1 MTSQKYTVIRFFIIT
16 FIKNKLK
23 MEATFK
29 IWETSRA
36 LYLKLINNY
45 SLEQL
50 NKIPDGF
57 SNNLIWNLGHV
68 IVAQQGLVYSLS
80 SLPSNVSKEMTD
92 TYKNGSKPTGKTTQ
106 AEVDELKVLL
116 FSLIEQTKKDY
127 AGGKFVSY
135 TEYTTGTGFHLSST
149 KEAIEFNN
157 YHEAL
162 HLGFMM
168 NIRKFI

>member
-1 MTSQKYTVIRFFIIT
+1 MDAS
-16 FIKNKLK
+16 
-23 MEATFK
+23 FK
-29 IWETSRA
+29 IWESNRH

-50 NKIPDGF
+50 NKIPDSF
-57 SNNLIWNLGHV
+57 SNNLIWNLGHI
-68 IVAQQGLVYSLS
+68 IVAQQGLVYRLS
-80 SLPSNVSKEMTD
+80 GLPVNVSEEMTN
-92 TYKNGSKPTGKTTQ
+92 TYKNGSKPNGQTTQ
-106 AEVDELKVLL
+106 AEVDELKGLL
-116 FSLIEQTKKDY
+116 ISLMEQTKTDF
-127 AGGKFVSY
+127 AAGKFQNY
-135 TEYTTGTGFHLSST
+135 TEYTTGTGFHLAST